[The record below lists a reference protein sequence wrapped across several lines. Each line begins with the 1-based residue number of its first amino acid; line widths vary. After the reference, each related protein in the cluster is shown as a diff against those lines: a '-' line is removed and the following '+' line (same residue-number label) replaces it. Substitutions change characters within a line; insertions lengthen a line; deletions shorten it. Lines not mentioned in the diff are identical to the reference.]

1 MADRDS
7 TVPPPSIEVGDVQ
20 VSVWRDEIK
29 TITDLSVWASYSEL
43 DKVEILT
50 KLSFVLSSLWTTED
64 TTSFDHALS
73 IVFHAIS
80 MSRSDEKVITLSA
93 FSLQRIEWGKVDN
106 STIVAAFSTVTS
118 ALRELYINLK
128 ASIDKAD
135 AFHGDRDLS
144 IWYKLLDLVVR
155 LSLHVSTTDSSSDE
169 IAEGLITSLSSF
181 SSLYQLVLADS
192 ATSVCDSTL
201 PLLVSHSCQ
210 WRRVVAQ
217 LPVSIT
223 FPLLPLAF
231 DNLSMINKIKR

>member
-1 MADRDS
+1 M
-7 TVPPPSIEVGDVQ
+7 VPPPSIEVGDVQ
-20 VSVWRDEIK
+20 VGVWRDEIK
-29 TITDLSVWASYSEL
+29 AITDLSAWASYSEL

-50 KLSFVLSSLWTTED
+50 KLSFVLSNLWTTEED
-64 TTSFDHALS
+64 TISFDHALA
-73 IVFHAIS
+73 IVLNAIS
-80 MSRSDEKVITLSA
+80 MSRNDEKVITLSA
-93 FSLQRIEWGKVDN
+93 FSLQRIEWDKVDN

-128 ASIDKAD
+128 TSIDKAD
-135 AFHGDRDLS
+135 TFRDDRDLS

-155 LSLHVSTTDSSSDE
+155 LSLHISITDSSPDD

-192 ATSVCDSTL
+192 TTSVRDSTL